1 MASSLLV
8 HDTLQLISRP
18 WNVKIRHIPR
28 YKNGVADRL
37 ANISRDL
44 PSASMFFDNPPL
56 EVADYLYHDSSG
68 LEGSYAPYMF
78 LCLSYFIVLLSVL
91 FFSFRIMRFLTRL

>member
-28 YKNGVADRL
+28 YKNGIGDRL
-37 ANISRDL
+37 AKISRDL
-44 PSASMFFDNPPL
+44 PSAYMSFDNPPL
-56 EVADYLYHDSSG
+56 EVPEELYHDSSG
-68 LEGSYAPYMF
+68 LEGSYA
-78 LCLSYFIVLLSVL
+78 S
-91 FFSFRIMRFLTRL
+91 